1 MEFLKLLFNILI
13 FPGGLF
19 LIFISLLISGID
31 RKLVARM
38 QRRIG
43 PPILQPF
50 YDMLK
55 LFKKEV
61 IIPKDSNKK
70 IFKIAPIIGLLS
82 VCSIPIFIP
91 IFSNTYINFNGDIIF
106 IIYLLTI
113 SAISLIASG
122 INSSSVFGDIG
133 ASREVVLL
141 SSLELPMVI
150 SILAVCIFSG
160 KVLNISDSFLMNNIY
175 IAQLNQGSF
184 LFTLKLIPAAIGFF
198 MVIPGETG
206 VLPFDMAE
214 GEMEICEGALVEYSG
229 VYLGIL
235 KLVQITKGF
244 IMSALFVSLF
254 LSNNI
259 SDFMIINILVFLI
272 KTFVVM
278 FFSITIVRTIFARLR
293 INHALKFYWTIPT
306 ILSLISLILV
316 NYF

>member
-19 LIFISLLISGID
+19 LICISLLISGID

-55 LFKKEV
+55 LLKKEV

-70 IFKIAPIIGLLS
+70 IFKLVPIIGLIS
-82 VCSIPIFIP
+82 VCIIPIFIP
-91 IFSNTYINFNGDIIF
+91 IFNNTYLNFNGDIIF

-113 SAISLIASG
+113 SAISLIVSG

-150 SILAVCIFSG
+150 SVLAVCIFSG
-160 KVLNISDSFLMNNIY
+160 KVLNIENSFLMSNIY
-175 IAQLNQGSF
+175 LAQLNGGSF
-184 LFTLKLIPAAIGFF
+184 LFALKLIPAAIGFL
-198 MVIPGETG
+198 MVIPGEAG
-206 VLPFDMAE
+206 VIPFDMAE
-214 GEMEICEGALVEYSG
+214 AEMEICEGSLVEYSG
-229 VYLGIL
+229 VYLGML
-235 KLVQITKGF
+235 KLVQIAKSF

-254 LSNNI
+254 LSSNI
-259 SDFMIINILVFLI
+259 SDFMFLNIIIFLI
-272 KTFVVM
+272 ETFIVM

-306 ILSLISLILV
+306 ILSFISLILV